1 MHIEGNLLDM
11 RIILGIFNGLP
22 KTGAIELVYGHID
35 AQILASRLSDVLLK
49 SSPRALASD
58 FLVISPYSVHTHPDA
73 VGPGS
78 GKRLLSVGRYGAGEE
93 TYAASKVAKVVY
105 SLVAISPDEGFAAL
119 KVHETRAQRVAVAQ
133 LFGYLAKGLV
143 DWSSVVV
150 DAAVFAA
157 KVAPVGYEYD
167 ALQRCS
173 TAKEGT
179 EPIEWEV
186 EEFHNIIRII
196 ATIERIAEVPVTV
209 FIAVNQRIRYQ
220 WRGAAS
226 GRSKYG
232 KRPRN
237 HLG

>member
-1 MHIEGNLLDM
+1 M
-11 RIILGIFNGLP
+11 RIILGIFNGLT
-22 KTGAIELVYGHID
+22 KTGAIDLIDGHID
-35 AQILASRLSDVLLK
+35 AQILASRLGYVLLK
-49 SSPRALASD
+49 SSPSALATD
-58 FLVISPYSVHTHPDA
+58 FLVIRAYSVHTHPDA

-93 TYAASKVAKVVY
+93 TYAASKVTKVVY
-105 SLVAISPDEGFAAL
+105 SLVAVSPDEGFAAL
-119 KVHETRAQRVAVAQ
+119 KIHKTRTQRVTVAQ
-133 LFGYLAKGLV
+133 FFGYLAKGLV
-143 DWSSVVV
+143 DWCSVVV

-173 TAKEGT
+173 TAKEGS
-179 EPIEWEV
+179 EPVEGEV

-196 ATIERIAEVPVTV
+196 ATIARIAEVPVTV